1 MCYNFLIVIV
11 VLRIG
16 GTSVSCS
23 LKVADIKGEPGKSCH
38 TFNYGIHLA
47 QDFVHGL
54 QTEELCAALHSSN
67 DTHA

>member
-1 MCYNFLIVIV
+1 M
-11 VLRIG
+11 VLGLG
-16 GTSVSCS
+16 GTRVDCTFK
-23 LKVADIKGEPGKSCH
+23 LTDINGEAGKTCH

-47 QDFVHGL
+47 QDFVNEL

>member
-1 MCYNFLIVIV
+1 MTQNVIV

-16 GTSVSCS
+16 GTSVDCS
-23 LKVADIKGEPGKSCH
+23 FKVADIKGAPGKTCH

-47 QDFVHGL
+47 QDFVNGCE
-54 QTEELCAALHSSN
+54 TAELCAALHSSN

>member
-1 MCYNFLIVIV
+1 MIV

-16 GTSVSCS
+16 GSSVDCS
-23 LKVADIKGEPGKSCH
+23 FKVADINGEAGKTCH

-47 QDFVHGL
+47 QDFVNGL

>member
-1 MCYNFLIVIV
+1 VD
-11 VLRIG
+11 
-16 GTSVSCS
+16 CS
-23 LKVADIKGEPGKSCH
+23 FKVADIKGEAGKTCH

-47 QDFVHGL
+47 QDFVNGL